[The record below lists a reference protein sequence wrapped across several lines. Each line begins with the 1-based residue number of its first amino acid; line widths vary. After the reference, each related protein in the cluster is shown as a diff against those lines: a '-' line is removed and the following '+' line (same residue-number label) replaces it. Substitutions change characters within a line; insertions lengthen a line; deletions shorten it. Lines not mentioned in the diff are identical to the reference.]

1 MNLLIVD
8 DEYYSAQSTRKKVLE
23 NTELFADIHCSYSM
37 KQALEYLEEN
47 EAAVIISDI
56 EMPGG
61 SGLSLLEEMRRRQ
74 KNTVCIFLT
83 AFSNFDYVTT
93 AMRLASIDYLL
104 KPVDTE
110 QLMTAVN
117 RAVEIY
123 RKQDADRQNQEKA
136 GYWQDSRHYLYEQF
150 WEELAE
156 GSIAGEEKDIRA
168 ALHTRNLEEDLAQET
183 FLPLIIQCMMRDE
196 QKVEKNLYHFT
207 VKNIAREYFYEKQM
221 LPAVVQYRKK
231 GFLYFLPIPA
241 SAGRDAILQK
251 CRDSFQDFAVHFE
264 NSFNYF
270 LAKEPCRMDQ
280 FYSIFQYMLGFVQQN
295 VTLENHVFDLQETFQ
310 VNYDTQEIHLP
321 TAQYREYL
329 LQNKTQEL
337 SQELPLFLQKMKM
350 DGKGTDASLKSFYY
364 SFLQLCF
371 SVMGEKNPEALSLF
385 RTQVVNT
392 SPESVCTSFHA
403 LQNWALQ
410 TVEQYK
416 SCMAAAANEENAVAS
431 VKRYIKEHLS
441 ENMSREL
448 LADTVYFTSDY
459 LSHLFKKETGYSLT
473 NYIIH
478 ERIEKAKVLL
488 AQNKLSIREVAAAC
502 GFDNVSYFSRQF
514 RSMTGM
520 TPREYRKQE

>member
-23 NTELFADIHCSYSM
+23 NTDLFADIHCSYSM

-136 GYWQDSRHYLYEQF
+136 GYWKDSRHFLYEQL

-156 GSIAGEEKDIRA
+156 GSIAGEEKDIRV
-168 ALHTRNLEEDLAQET
+168 ALHTRNLEENLAQET

-231 GFLYFLPIPA
+231 DFCIFCPSLPRQ
-241 SAGRDAILQK
+241 G
-251 CRDSFQDFAVHFE
+251 
-264 NSFNYF
+264 
-270 LAKEPCRMDQ
+270 
-280 FYSIFQYMLGFVQQN
+280 
-295 VTLENHVFDLQETFQ
+295 
-310 VNYDTQEIHLP
+310 
-321 TAQYREYL
+321 
-329 LQNKTQEL
+329 
-337 SQELPLFLQKMKM
+337 
-350 DGKGTDASLKSFYY
+350 GK
-364 SFLQLCF
+364 
-371 SVMGEKNPEALSLF
+371 
-385 RTQVVNT
+385 
-392 SPESVCTSFHA
+392 
-403 LQNWALQ
+403 
-410 TVEQYK
+410 
-416 SCMAAAANEENAVAS
+416 
-431 VKRYIKEHLS
+431 
-441 ENMSREL
+441 
-448 LADTVYFTSDY
+448 
-459 LSHLFKKETGYSLT
+459 
-473 NYIIH
+473 
-478 ERIEKAKVLL
+478 
-488 AQNKLSIREVAAAC
+488 
-502 GFDNVSYFSRQF
+502 
-514 RSMTGM
+514 
-520 TPREYRKQE
+520 